1 MPEQII
7 VALIA
12 AAASIF
18 SAICTIVVVLIS
30 NKNAN
35 ARNQQQFEVAQAVMR
50 NEIETLT
57 REVRRHNNFAER
69 MPRLEAAVEAIEEKI
84 SILHRGA

>member
-1 MPEQII
+1 MTEII

-18 SAICTIVVVLIS
+18 SAICTIIVVLIS
-30 NKNAN
+30 NKRAN
-35 ARNQQQFEVAQAVMR
+35 TRNQQQFEIAQAVMR

-57 REVRRHNNFAER
+57 REVRKHNNFAER
-69 MPRLEAAVEAIEEKI
+69 MPRLEEKIEAIEDKI
-84 SILHRGA
+84 SIYHRGA

>member
-1 MPEQII
+1 MTEII

-18 SAICTIVVVLIS
+18 SAICTIIVVLIS
-30 NKNAN
+30 NKRAN
-35 ARNQQQFEVAQAVMR
+35 TRNQQQFEIAQAVMR

-57 REVRRHNNFAER
+57 REVRKHNNFAER
-69 MPRLEAAVEAIEEKI
+69 MPRLEEKVEAIEDKI
-84 SILHRGA
+84 SIYHRGA